1 MRATAGATNL
11 WGGAQSGYQS
21 RMSWRNT
28 VEPFARPLFFF
39 WSRLTRAKTLGVRV
53 LVQDEAGKVLL
64 VRHTYL
70 DGWYLPGGGVDAG
83 ETMEAAAI
91 RELREETGL
100 VAQSRPVLISVHA
113 NERFMPG
120 DHVAVFRIETF
131 GPGELSSRHEIAE
144 VGFFDL
150 KALPGDLNRGT
161 GARLAEIFDGA
172 PLSPDW

>member
-1 MRATAGATNL
+1 
-11 WGGAQSGYQS
+11 
-21 RMSWRNT
+21 MSWRNAL
-28 VEPFARPLFFF
+28 EPFARPLFFF

-83 ETMEAAAI
+83 ETMEAAAV

-100 VAQSRPVLISVHA
+100 TAMSRPILISVHA

-120 DHVAVFRIETF
+120 DHVAVFRIERY

-150 KALPGDLNRGT
+150 AALPEDLNRGT
-161 GARLAEIFDGA
+161 RARLAEIFDQA
-172 PLSPDW
+172 PLSADW

>member
-1 MRATAGATNL
+1 MG
-11 WGGAQSGYQS
+11 
-21 RMSWRNT
+21 WRNT
-28 VEPFARPLFFF
+28 LEPFARPLFFF

-53 LVQDEAGKVLL
+53 LVQDEAGRVLL

-83 ETMEAAAI
+83 ETFEDAAV

-100 VAQSRPVLISVHA
+100 VAQSRPELLSVHA

-120 DHVAVFRIETF
+120 DHVAVMRIARYA
-131 GPGELSSRHEIAE
+131 PGELTSRHEIEE

-150 KALPGDLNRGT
+150 KDLPNDINRGSRT
-161 GARLAEIFDGA
+161 RLAEIFEGA